1 MRKVLVTGST
11 GFLGQHVVKELLNA
25 QRYEV
30 LAIGGRSESNTNPFP
45 NNQRLR
51 FYNLDQ
57 LFTES
62 FDHVDTVINCAFPRS
77 NDAAQLAGALGFTKK
92 VIARFTDLNVQSVI
106 NISSQ
111 GVYKR
116 LPKGEFSK
124 EESPIVPV
132 DQYSMVKFAVEKMFL
147 VSAIPYITNVRLA
160 SLMMPQ
166 RFLYFFVKKAKTG
179 ETFTV
184 TAPNQFASLLDVRD
198 AAAGL
203 VSLTK
208 LTPEQRAKTYN
219 LGIGSQY
226 SLMEYA
232 ESVKNVGNSFGY
244 RVSYDVRDNGTNSCA
259 GMDCSKL
266 KHDTGWFPS
275 IHKDDMIEE
284 LFKTISV

>member
-11 GFLGQHVVKELLNA
+11 GFLGHHVVKELLKTS
-25 QRYEV
+25 QYEV
-30 LAIGGRSESNTNPFP
+30 LAIGGRSESNMNPFP

-62 FDHVDTVINCAFPRS
+62 FVHVDTVINCAFPRS
-77 NDAAQLAGALGFTKK
+77 NDAEQLAGALGFTKK
-92 VIARFTDLNVQSVI
+92 AIARFADLNVQSVI

-132 DQYSMVKFAVEKMFL
+132 DQYSIVKFAVEKMFL

-160 SLMMPQ
+160 SLMMPK

-198 AAAGL
+198 ASAGL
-203 VSLTK
+203 VALTK
-208 LTPEQRAKTYN
+208 LDPEKRSKTYN
-219 LGIGSQY
+219 LGTGFQY

-232 ESVKNVGNSFGY
+232 ESVKNVGNSLGY

-259 GMDCSKL
+259 GMDCSRL

-275 IHKDDMIEE
+275 ILKDEMIEE

>member
-11 GFLGQHVVKELLNA
+11 GFLGHHVVKELLKA
-25 QRYEV
+25 PQYEV
-30 LAIGGRSESNTNPFP
+30 LAIGGRSESNTNPFS
-45 NNQRLR
+45 NNQRLK

-62 FDHVDTVINCAFPRS
+62 FADVDTVINCAFPRS
-77 NDAAQLAGALGFTKK
+77 NDAEQLAGALGFTKK

-106 NISSQ
+106 NVSSQ

-116 LPKGEFSK
+116 LPKGELSK

-198 AAAGL
+198 AATGL

-208 LTPEQRAKTYN
+208 LAPEQRVKTYN
-219 LGIGSQY
+219 LGTGFQY

-232 ESVKNVGNSFGY
+232 ESVKNVGNSLGY

>member
-11 GFLGQHVVKELLNA
+11 GFLGHHVVKELLKA
-25 QRYEV
+25 PQYEV
-30 LAIGGRSESNTNPFP
+30 LAIGGRSESNTNPFS
-45 NNQRLR
+45 NNQRLK

-57 LFTES
+57 LFIES
-62 FDHVDTVINCAFPRS
+62 FADVDTVINCAFPRS
-77 NDAAQLAGALGFTKK
+77 NDAEQLAGALGFTKK

-106 NISSQ
+106 NVSSQ

-116 LPKGEFSK
+116 LPKGELSK

-198 AAAGL
+198 AATGL

-208 LTPEQRAKTYN
+208 LAPEQRAKTYN
-219 LGIGSQY
+219 LGTGFQH
-226 SLMEYA
+226 SLLEYA
-232 ESVKNVGNSFGY
+232 ESVKNVGHSLGY
-244 RVSYDVRDNGTNSCA
+244 CVSYDVKDNGTNSCA

-266 KHDTGWFPS
+266 KRDTGWFPS
-275 IHKDDMIEE
+275 ILKDEMIEE